1 MADRD
6 DLEFLKKINLFYDL
20 KEDELTEVAG
30 IVMERKYRKGRIIFM
45 EGEPGEAV
53 FFLKSGRIK
62 ISKQDDEGREHILH
76 YVNPGEVFAEVVLFD
91 GGAYPATAE
100 VLEDAEVGVIGCS
113 AMDNLVIGNPGI
125 ALALLKVM
133 AGRLRFAQ
141 QKIMELALKDTTRR
155 LAGALLKLAE
165 EHGMPGE
172 GGVKIC
178 LSLTNQELANLV
190 GTSRETVNRIMSELR
205 RRKAITIE
213 KQTGIMVNE
222 EKLKSW
228 L

>member
-1 MADRD
+1 MADHD
-6 DLEFLKKINLFYDL
+6 DFKFLKKINLFYGL
-20 KEDELTEVAG
+20 KEDELTEIAG

-53 FFLKSGRIK
+53 FFLKSGRLK
-62 ISKQDDEGREHILH
+62 ISKQDEEGREHILH
-76 YVNPGEVFAEVVLFD
+76 YINPGEVFAEVVLFD
-91 GGAYPATAE
+91 GGVYPATAE
-100 VLEDAEVGVIGCS
+100 VLEDAEVGVIGCRD
-113 AMDNLVIGNPGI
+113 MDNLVIKNPGI

-141 QKIMELALKDTTRR
+141 QKIMDLALKDTTRR
-155 LAGALLKLAE
+155 LVVALLKLAE
-165 EHGMPGE
+165 EHGTPGE
-172 GGVKIC
+172 RGMQIC

-190 GTSRETVNRIMSELR
+190 GASRETVNRIMGELR
-205 RRKAITIE
+205 RRKAITVE
-213 KQTGIMVNE
+213 KQTGIVVNE